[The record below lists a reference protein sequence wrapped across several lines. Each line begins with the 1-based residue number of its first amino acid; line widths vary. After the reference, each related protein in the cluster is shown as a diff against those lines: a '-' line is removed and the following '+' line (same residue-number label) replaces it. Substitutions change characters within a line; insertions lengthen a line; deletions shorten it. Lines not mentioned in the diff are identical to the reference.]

1 MPGWGEVGGR
11 LLVEKVSH
19 GTSSSTEDF
28 LARFWNN
35 TIRVRKFLP
44 LQLNFL
50 DFFFFNLL
58 I

>member
-1 MPGWGEVGGR
+1 MPGWGDVGGR

-44 LQLNFL
+44 LQLNL
-50 DFFFFNLL
+50 DFFFNLL